1 MYALALAS
9 VFVAEF
15 AMDVVSVLMV
25 LLVAADRFPFQAV
38 VAALTVVK
46 EECRECDIAL

>member
-1 MYALALAS
+1 MYALALVS

-15 AMDVVSVLMV
+15 AMEVVRVLMV

-46 EECRECDIAL
+46 EGCRECTFAI